1 MVARKLD
8 RDTIADLY
16 CLYRDSKSGNRDIT
30 IQFLAD
36 KIGISRSRLGK
47 LFKRVNPQTLE
58 INYGA
63 SCDRYLDAFV
73 EWQSGSLSLSVLSE
87 KYHTPKSTLYRKFR
101 ELISYGL

>member
-16 CLYRDSKSGNRDIT
+16 CMYRDNSWGNGDIT

-36 KIGISRSRLGK
+36 KVGISRSRLGK

-58 INYGA
+58 LNYGTD
-63 SCDRYLDAFV
+63 CHRYLAAFV
-73 EWQSGSLSLSVLSE
+73 EWKSKDLSLAKLSE

-101 ELISYGL
+101 ELISYGW